1 MGQLF
6 LCFYGD
12 GTLWD
17 NILLLPAYPSG
28 YSYFRP
34 FRYRDNWIQ
43 GDLLDK
49 MSNEEKRKAMIGSE
63 AILCMRFLAEE
74 HKWKLLPVRKASIT
88 HIDYLPD
95 NHSFYFSVGPF
106 YDFRTI
112 EELNKACLEL
122 DVRERS
128 VIGESLFFFSELTT
142 LHNDFVSEEK
152 EDAIW
157 VRFSDLVAKE
167 RILPLKEE
175 AKRGLFMRFRKPSRE
190 HPAPVGVIHKTWHF
204 GEIHGSTL
212 SEGST
217 YELVFFHRTPTLIGT
232 RTSVKKIPVEYK
244 APTGNVEL
252 NRSEEDF
259 TGNYQTHVLSITAL
273 KPSGT
278 WEEIVI
284 APKQES
290 VEAQD
295 GQIINTVRL
304 PIPVK
309 VNKSIRYRLKT
320 TYIWLGLL
328 WLSLFA
334 NVVITRLLEGKTN
347 LPLIIISAIAS
358 LISAIAV
365 FLLQQKGVSK

>member
-1 MGQLF
+1 
-6 LCFYGD
+6 
-12 GTLWD
+12 
-17 NILLLPAYPSG
+17 
-28 YSYFRP
+28 
-34 FRYRDNWIQ
+34 
-43 GDLLDK
+43 
-49 MSNEEKRKAMIGSE
+49 
-63 AILCMRFLAEE
+63 
-74 HKWKLLPVRKASIT
+74 
-88 HIDYLPD
+88 
-95 NHSFYFSVGPF
+95 
-106 YDFRTI
+106 
-112 EELNKACLEL
+112 
-122 DVRERS
+122 
-128 VIGESLFFFSELTT
+128 
-142 LHNDFVSEEK
+142 
-152 EDAIW
+152 
-157 VRFSDLVAKE
+157 
-167 RILPLKEE
+167 
-175 AKRGLFMRFRKPSRE
+175 
-190 HPAPVGVIHKTWHF
+190 
-204 GEIHGSTL
+204 
-212 SEGST
+212 
-217 YELVFFHRTPTLIGT
+217 
-232 RTSVKKIPVEYK
+232 VKKIPVEYK

-334 NVVITRLLEGKTN
+334 NVVITRLSEGKTN